1 MVQIQDNSNDLFG
14 QIVVVVVVFVFAA
27 AQPACH
33 ESNVSRRR
41 VPELSHEWNEQ
52 GGVTGLT

>member
-1 MVQIQDNSNDLFG
+1 MVQIQDDSNDLFG
-14 QIVVVVVVFVFAA
+14 QIVVVVVAVLAA